1 MTTNETYWRR
11 TEYSQKKKC
20 ACGAEIANNS
30 STCHPCYTRD
40 RKQKAHDRYIA
51 KTRGVQ
57 PGESTDIDVLTLD
70 ERMARI
76 NISCDK
82 IMQKIGVQSANYFR
96 SAIAEIGASGKPQII
111 NGCFVK

>member
-1 MTTNETYWRR
+1 MTPTETYWRR

-40 RKQKAHDRYIA
+40 RKQKAVDRYNA
-51 KTRGVQ
+51 KKNGCSLQ
-57 PGESTDIDVLTLD
+57 DAKDSDCLTTD
-70 ERMARI
+70 ERMAKI
-76 NISCDK
+76 NIACDK
-82 IMQKIGVQSANYFR
+82 LLAKIGVQSANYFR
-96 SAIAEIGASGKPQII
+96 SAIAEIGAGGKPQII